1 MAQVISQDNLI
12 LQRRKWKD
20 NGQCV
25 VFVGG
30 CFDLLHPGH
39 IRLLE
44 QARSHGDILIVG
56 VQSDAGVRHSHSGV
70 SGVES
75 SSVASAKSLQ
85 RPITPAAERVEIL
98 AALAAVDY
106 VVECDDEFDDS
117 SPNALVFRLAPDS
130 IVQGASPRSGPA
142 DLADDRFATLFGSKI
157 VRILIEPGYSTA
169 RLIERITQAGA

>member
-1 MAQVISQDNLI
+1 LAQVVSQDSLI

-25 VFVGG
+25 VFVSG

-56 VQSDAGVRHSHSGV
+56 VQSDASVRNAHAGVAGTGWLPSKR
-70 SGVES
+70 
-75 SSVASAKSLQ
+75 AS
-85 RPITPAAERVEIL
+85 RPITPGAERAEIL

-106 VVECDDEFDDS
+106 VVEFDDP
-117 SPNALVFRLAPDS
+117 SPERLIESLGPDIVVEGAAAPVKPEND
-130 IVQGASPRSGPA
+130 PA
-142 DLADDRFATLFGSKI
+142 AGLADTLSPKLL
-157 VRILIEPGYSTA
+157 RILLEPGYSTS
-169 RLIERITQAGA
+169 RLIERVQQPGA

>member
-1 MAQVISQDNLI
+1 MVSQDSLI

-25 VFVGG
+25 VFVSG

-56 VQSDAGVRHSHSGV
+56 VQSDAGVRNAHAGV
-70 SGVES
+70 AGTGEMS
-75 SSVASAKSLQ
+75 SNRAS
-85 RPITPAAERVEIL
+85 RPITPGAERAEIL

-106 VVECDDEFDDS
+106 AVEFDDPSPARLIESLGPDIVVEGAAAPMKPEKDSAVRSAEPLS
-117 SPNALVFRLAPDS
+117 SKL
-130 IVQGASPRSGPA
+130 
-142 DLADDRFATLFGSKI
+142 
-157 VRILIEPGYSTA
+157 VRILLEPGYSTS
-169 RLIERITQAGA
+169 RLIERIQQQPGA